1 MSNTA
6 QKLHGQRTLVVEDD
20 DDLRRALKI
29 YLEWAGCNVI
39 DVADG
44 SQAYAILQKSSFDL
58 AIVDMIIPNG
68 HGKDILNM
76 AKHHGTTLIAITGDP
91 LFEAKDVYERGAH
104 VLVRKPFELE
114 DVVQAAVRHL
124 RDKVAHS
131 KRVHLSGREFE
142 ILGLINKG
150 FETEQIAAILRIK
163 PNTVWHH
170 RKSLKRKHLHMSF
183 IEICALY
190 FKT

>member
-1 MSNTA
+1 MRLNG
-6 QKLHGQRTLVVEDD
+6 QKTLLVEDD
-20 DDLRRALKI
+20 DDLRYALRT
-29 YLEWAGCNVI
+29 YLEQAGCQVI

-44 SQAYAILQKSSFDL
+44 LQASSILQRSSFDL

-68 HGKDILNM
+68 TGKDILNI

-104 VLVRKPFELE
+104 VLVRKPFDLE

-124 RDKVAHS
+124 REKSTHS

-142 ILGLINKG
+142 VLGLINKG
-150 FETEQIAAILRIK
+150 FETEQIATILRIK

-190 FKT
+190 FKN